1 MDPREFLRLALD
13 PLRLNLLG
21 RAAEGTVD
29 IAEIATAHGV
39 PERTVRVALGRLRGA
54 GLIGDDLRLDAAALR
69 QLAVA
74 LPQAAPADPALVGE
88 GWSEEEADVLGRFF
102 SGNRLTSIPAAHAKR
117 LVVLERLAQEFE
129 PGLRYEEAEVNF
141 TLQMFH
147 ADYAA
152 LRRYLVDE
160 GFLTRADG
168 VYWRTGGRYDPSA
181 AGQED
186 TVDAAPPGHPAFVDG
201 PLPGREA

>member
-13 PLRLNLLG
+13 PLRLTLLG

-29 IAEIATAHGV
+29 VAEVAAAHGV
-39 PERTVRVALGRLRGA
+39 SERSVRAALGKLRGA
-54 GLIGDDLRLDAAALR
+54 GLVGDDLRLDVATLRRLAA
-69 QLAVA
+69 A
-74 LPQAAPADPALVGE
+74 LPQAAPADPELVGE
-88 GWSEEEADVLGRFF
+88 GWSEEEAEVLGRFF
-102 SGNRLTSIPAAHAKR
+102 SGNRLTSIPAVHGKR

-168 VYWRTGGRYDPSA
+168 VYWRTGGRYDPSL
-181 AGQED
+181 AGDESPNGP
-186 TVDAAPPGHPAFVDG
+186 AAPGDLAG
-201 PLPGREA
+201 AEAPEATQGS

>member
-13 PLRLNLLG
+13 PLRLGLLG
-21 RAAEGTVD
+21 RAAEGTLDVAQ
-29 IAEIATAHGV
+29 IAAAHGV
-39 PERTVRVALGRLRGA
+39 PERAVRMALGKLRGA
-54 GLIGDDLRLDAAALR
+54 GLITEDLRLDVASLR
-69 QLAVA
+69 QLASA
-74 LPQAAPADPALVGE
+74 LPQAAPADPTLVGE
-88 GWSEEEADVLGRFF
+88 GWSEEEAEVLGRFF
-102 SGNRLTSIPAAHAKR
+102 SGNRLTSIPAAHGKR

-168 VYWRTGGRYDPSA
+168 VYWRTGGRYDPSSS
-181 AGQED
+181 GQERGD
-186 TVDAAPPGHPAFVDG
+186 GAAQGEDLAALDAS
-201 PLPGREA
+201 LPGGER

>member
-13 PLRLNLLG
+13 PLRLTLLG

-29 IAEIATAHGV
+29 VREIATTHGV
-39 PERTVRVALGRLRGA
+39 PERSVRMALGKLRGA
-54 GLIGDDLRLDAAALR
+54 GLIGDDLRLDVATLR
-69 QLAVA
+69 QLAAA

-88 GWSEEEADVLGRFF
+88 GWSDEEAEVLGRFF
-102 SGNRLTSIPAAHAKR
+102 SGDRLTSIPAVHGKR
-117 LVVLERLAQEFE
+117 LIVLERLAQEFE
-129 PGLRYEEAEVNF
+129 PGLRYEETEVNF

-152 LRRYLVDE
+152 LRRHLVDE

-168 VYWRTGGRYDPSA
+168 VYWRTGGRYDPSLP
-181 AGQED
+181 
-186 TVDAAPPGHPAFVDG
+186 APEGDLAPVEIPHPGNGA
-201 PLPGREA
+201 